1 MSHYTIV
8 ETKIVDAPALAEGLA
23 DMGYED
29 VEVWESAQPLVD
41 YSGSETKETAEVIV
55 RRKHVG
61 RLANDIGFKRQPA
74 GPMRAII
81 SDWDRDKHGE
91 GWMRELTRRYAY
103 HAARG
108 KLEAQGF
115 TLAREERDAD
125 GRIRLTL
132 RRSA

>member
-29 VEVWESAQPLVD
+29 VEVWESAQPLMD
-41 YSGSETKETAEVIV
+41 YSGSETKETADVIV
-55 RRKHVG
+55 RRQHVG
-61 RLANDIGFKRQPA
+61 RLSNDIGFKHQFV

-81 SDWDRDKHGE
+81 SDWDRDKHNE

-115 TLAREERDAD
+115 FLTHEERDED

>member
-1 MSHYTIV
+1 MSHYTILK
-8 ETKIVDAPALAEGLA
+8 TRITDAPALAEGLA

-29 VEVWESAQPLVD
+29 VEVWETAQPLMD
-41 YSGSETKETAEVIV
+41 YGGSETKETAEVIV
-55 RRKHVG
+55 RRHHVG
-61 RLANDIGFKRQPA
+61 RLANDIGFKRQSV

-81 SDWDRDKHGE
+81 SDWDRQKHTE

-103 HAARG
+103 HAARS

-115 TLAREERDAD
+115 SLAREERDAE

-132 RRSA
+132 RRSS